1 MHKIFSA
8 LQRNNRMLV
17 KGFKLDKAFFV
28 SKIFMTV
35 YGSIITFIGIILPK
49 YMLDAIQN
57 KSYKRAILVLGI
69 SFMINMIGSIVDR
82 IYSPY
87 SAVATEKMNVSITEE
102 FLNKSFSL
110 KVSYFENEKAYSNY
124 SVAFDNCAGIVHSAV
139 DIFFGTLS
147 ACINLTVAFSL
158 LIWMNKAVFIF
169 MICIIVAQ
177 LMIERKRKKIM
188 FDYQMEVNRDNRQL
202 NYLYRLFYV
211 PQFMRDIRVNSLKDF
226 VYKKKKEATDGIVEK
241 VERMS
246 KRGGNVSLK
255 VAIVSHFETLLTSL
269 YFIYETVRGKIAL
282 GDFFVALNSYSTIK
296 SSIASILSS
305 CNSIY
310 ENDLYITHYENFMN
324 EPELSDKDGAI
335 ELKSISEI
343 EFRNVC
349 FSYPNAT
356 QEALTNVSFV
366 IREGEKIAIVGR
378 NGAGKTTIIKLLL
391 RLYEPCAGTI
401 IINGRDIYDYKV
413 SSLRNAVGVLF
424 QDYTIY
430 PFSIGDNVRVGKNVG
445 DESVKRAIEKVGMLN
460 KVLSL
465 KKGIDTAITNQ
476 MEDSGVELS
485 GGEAQRIAIARMYVC
500 SASTL
505 ILDEPT
511 SNLDPLIENELYDTI
526 LDDSKGKTVIIIS
539 HRLAFTYK
547 MDKIICLQDG
557 HIIEEGT
564 HNELVKLK
572 NGVYKQMVDV
582 NIKKY
587 E

>member
-1 MHKIFSA
+1 M
-8 LQRNNRMLV
+8 
-17 KGFKLDKAFFV
+17 
-28 SKIFMTV
+28 
-35 YGSIITFIGIILPK
+35 
-49 YMLDAIQN
+49 
-57 KSYKRAILVLGI
+57 
-69 SFMINMIGSIVDR
+69 
-82 IYSPY
+82 
-87 SAVATEKMNVSITEE
+87 
-102 FLNKSFSL
+102 
-110 KVSYFENEKAYSNY
+110 
-124 SVAFDNCAGIVHSAV
+124 
-139 DIFFGTLS
+139 
-147 ACINLTVAFSL
+147 
-158 LIWMNKAVFIF
+158 
-169 MICIIVAQ
+169 
-177 LMIERKRKKIM
+177 
-188 FDYQMEVNRDNRQL
+188 
-202 NYLYRLFYV
+202 

-511 SNLDPLIENELYDTI
+511 SNLDPLIENELYDI
-526 LDDSKGKTVIIIS
+526 G
-539 HRLAFTYK
+539 
-547 MDKIICLQDG
+547 
-557 HIIEEGT
+557 
-564 HNELVKLK
+564 
-572 NGVYKQMVDV
+572 
-582 NIKKY
+582 
-587 E
+587 